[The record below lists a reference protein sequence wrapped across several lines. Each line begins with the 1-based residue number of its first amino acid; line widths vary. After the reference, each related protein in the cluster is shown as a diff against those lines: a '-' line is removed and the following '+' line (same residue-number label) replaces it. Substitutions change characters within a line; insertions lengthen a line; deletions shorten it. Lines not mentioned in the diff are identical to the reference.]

1 MPIIP
6 NIGRKHIKIRLA
18 IAMVYAVL
26 IMGAITMVYPFML
39 TLTQSLSNGYDYE
52 RYSLFPKYIFSDKER
67 YLKYLAERYDHGR
80 AFSCFQAA
88 YKTPG
93 HWGAFRD
100 IACEKN
106 VVDKYFPV
114 FGSEKKR
121 KDQLQIIYADY
132 CEFLKT
138 YNPDNTTPLFS
149 FMDSSYYQDFIKKR
163 YSEIYLMR
171 SGKMKN
177 QISRKELESK
187 ALLIMAELCG
197 TSYTSFDRISAVREL
212 WAAFDLQI
220 WFHLCDRIHQDY
232 LDFIKTR
239 PVNHR
244 LPISRSYLWTRYLLS
259 KIEEINDLNAD
270 NNNTET
276 YKTIYDIPFDLPEDA
291 PQELKNLKKKFLQ
304 EMWPVRLVRISGNL
318 EPHFREFIRKQL
330 PSISAFN
337 ELAGTSYKTFDEI
350 PFHRTVPSG
359 EIKAELSLWRDF
371 VLSLSRDQWEILCP
385 ETAYQEFLLQKY
397 KTPEIIKKKHGIEF
411 KNISEI
417 QLPVP
422 ESDYYYYLLNK
433 NKFFRDYLI
442 RNYRIAVEFLLLKGR
457 AFWNT
462 LILLFLSI
470 LATFTVD
477 PFAAYA
483 LSRFR
488 PKQSYQVLIFFLT
501 TMAFPPM
508 VAAIPSFLLLRDL
521 GLLNTYAALILP
533 SLANGF
539 SIFMLKGF
547 FDSLPNEL
555 YEAASI
561 DGASELKMFLV
572 ITLPLSKPILA
583 VTVLNTFLGVYGGFM
598 WALIVCQKE
607 SMWTIMVWML
617 QFNSQFAPFPY
628 VAVAGLVMV
637 SIPTFIVFLFC
648 QKIIMRG
655 IIIPQMK

>member
-6 NIGRKHIKIRLA
+6 NIGRRHIKIRLA
-18 IAMVYAVL
+18 IAVVYAVL
-26 IMGAITMVYPFML
+26 IMGGITMVYPFML

-52 RYSLFPKYIFSDKER
+52 RYSPFPKYIFSEKER

-88 YKTPG
+88 YKTPA

-121 KDQLQIIYADY
+121 KEQLQIIYDDY

-138 YNPDNTTPLFS
+138 YDPDNTTPLFS
-149 FMDSSYYQDFIKKR
+149 FMNSRYYQDFIKKR

-177 QISRKELESK
+177 EISKKELESK
-187 ALLIMAELCG
+187 ALLMMAELCG
-197 TSYTSFDRISAVREL
+197 TSYTSFDRITAVREL

-220 WFHLCDRIHQDY
+220 WFPHYDRIHQDY
-232 LDFIKTR
+232 LDFIKTL
-239 PVNHR
+239 PVCHR
-244 LPISRSYLWTRYLLS
+244 MPITRSYLWTRYLMN
-259 KIEEINDLNAD
+259 KIEEINNLNK
-270 NNNTET
+270 NTTEA
-276 YKTIYDIPFDLPEDA
+276 YKTIYDIPFDLSENA
-291 PQELKNLKKKFLQ
+291 PAELKNLKEKFLQ
-304 EMWPVRLVRISGNL
+304 EMWPVRLVRIIEDR
-318 EPHFREFIRKQL
+318 EPDFRGFIRKQL
-330 PSISAFN
+330 PSLDAFN
-337 ELAGTSYKTFDEI
+337 ELAGTSYKSFDEI
-350 PFHRTVPSG
+350 PFHRTIPSQ
-359 EIKAELSLWRDF
+359 ENKAELSLWRDF
-371 VLSLSRDQWEILCP
+371 VLSLPRDQWEILCP
-385 ETAYQEFLLQKY
+385 ETAWQKFLLQKY
-397 KTPEIIKKKHGIEF
+397 KTPEIVKKTHGINF
-411 KNISEI
+411 KSISDI
-417 QLPVP
+417 HLPIP

-433 NKFFRDYLI
+433 KTFFRDYLV
-442 RNYRIAVEFLLLKGR
+442 RNYRTAIEFLLLKGR

-462 LILLFLSI
+462 VILLFLSI

-477 PFAAYA
+477 PLAAYA

-488 PKQSYQVLIFFLT
+488 PKHSYQILIFFLT

-508 VAAIPSFLLLRDL
+508 VAAIPGFLLLRDL

-539 SIFMLKGF
+539 SIFLLKGF

-555 YEAASI
+555 YEAASM
-561 DGASELKMFLV
+561 DGASEVKMFLV

-607 SMWTIMVWML
+607 KMWTIMVWML
-617 QFNSQFAPFPY
+617 QFNTQFASMPY

-637 SIPTFIVFLFC
+637 SIPTLIVFLFC
-648 QKIIMRG
+648 QKIILRG